1 MDSKKYI
8 DKVLGYM
15 VNKTKIDYDKYEI
28 IFPFTTDSTSFSF
41 SLSPDIFSF
50 LICTFIEYCKKQ
62 FGLTNDEIKYVFKQ
76 YKEIIIDKIKKWKIR
91 NI

>member
-1 MDSKKYI
+1 
-8 DKVLGYM
+8 M
-15 VNKTKIDYDKYEI
+15 VNRTKMDYDKGEM

-50 LICTFIEYCKKQ
+50 LIHTFIEYCKRQ
-62 FGLTNDEIKYVFKQ
+62 FGLTPEEINYVYKQ

>member
-1 MDSKKYI
+1 MDNKKYL

-15 VNKTKIDYDKYEI
+15 VKGTKIDYENGRI
-28 IFPFTTDSTSFSF
+28 SFPFTTNSTRFSF

-50 LICTFIEYCKKQ
+50 LLFPFIEYCKRQ
-62 FGLTNDEIKYVFKQ
+62 FGLTPEEIKYVFKQ